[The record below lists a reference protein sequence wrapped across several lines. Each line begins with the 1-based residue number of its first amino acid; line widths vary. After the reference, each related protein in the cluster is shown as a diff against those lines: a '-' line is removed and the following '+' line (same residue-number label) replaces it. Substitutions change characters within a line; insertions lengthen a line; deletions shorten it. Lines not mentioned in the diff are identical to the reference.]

1 MTTTTGSDAPSPR
14 TTADLFRE
22 RPGWEGVDD
31 DVYGTRGGEEAPPH
45 PVRAV
50 LEWLAVVVGALL
62 AALLIKTFLF
72 QAFYIPSSSMEPT
85 LLVGDRVLVNKLS
98 YEFGDV
104 ERGDVIVFHK
114 PETLPES
121 EIDEFIKRVVGLP
134 GDVIEAREG
143 VVFVNGLALD
153 EPYLPD
159 GTFTAGL
166 AETIVPP
173 DSVFVLGD
181 NRGNSTDSRVFGA
194 VEVDSIVGQAFVRVW
209 PLGDIGGL

>member
-1 MTTTTGSDAPSPR
+1 MTTGEGAQTPQ
-14 TTADLFRE
+14 TTADLFRD
-22 RPGWEGVDD
+22 RPGWEGADE
-31 DVYGTRGGEEAPPH
+31 DVFARRAGEEEPPH

-50 LEWLAVVVGALL
+50 LEWLAVIVGALL

-85 LLVGDRVLVNKLS
+85 LMVGDRVLVNKLA

-114 PETLPES
+114 PDTLPTS
-121 EIDEFIKRVVGLP
+121 DIDEFIKRVIGLP
-134 GDVIEAREG
+134 GDVIEARDG
-143 VVFVNGLALD
+143 IVFVNGAPLEEA
-153 EPYLPD
+153 YLPE

-166 AETIVPP
+166 SETVVPA

-194 VEVDSIVGQAFVRVW
+194 ITIDSIVGQAFVRVW
-209 PLGDIGGL
+209 PLNSIGGL